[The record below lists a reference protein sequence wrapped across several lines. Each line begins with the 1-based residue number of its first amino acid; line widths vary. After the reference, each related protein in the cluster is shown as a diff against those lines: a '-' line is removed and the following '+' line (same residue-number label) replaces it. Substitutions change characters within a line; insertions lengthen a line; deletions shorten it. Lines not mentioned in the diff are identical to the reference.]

1 MAIVKQGPHVQHIA
15 FQAVKVVSVI
25 GFDSLDF
32 FTRQTDS
39 PERIHH
45 FFHAYIVPRTAPER
59 QVMHGSVTG
68 HVRDICKHSLIFY

>member
-25 GFDSLDF
+25 GFDSLNL

-39 PERIHH
+39 PERIYH
-45 FFHAYIVPRTAPER
+45 FFHAAIVPRLPAGR
-59 QVMHGSVTG
+59 QVKRGPVSG
-68 HVRDICKHSLIFY
+68 QVRDTYNKGVF